1 MPRNQP
7 LSRVVTRLGV
17 VLSFVAVATG
27 CGALL
32 AGADEEDVPAKPNPS
47 VPPDAA
53 DAAADGASGD
63 GPIDDAQAEDVG
75 PDTHTLSYAEL
86 VKSDGPVAYWR
97 FETGDLGQSEM
108 GFDYHLTAVDGPLRN
123 PNGAVG
129 GSLQLI
135 GGPHLEMS
143 LGAGDPLIFK
153 GTLAFTIEAW
163 VKKSA
168 ASAGTR
174 MTLVSHYSLSGVAEG
189 WRTSMSDVFFLDR
202 AQNNDNIIHGIQTA
216 SFDVTP
222 WHHVVAVYDG
232 AQQHLYVDGDSKAVA
247 GDVNPISTN
256 PRNLQIGGPIS
267 DCAAWIGEIDEV
279 AIYAKALPQDRINAH
294 FKART
299 P

>member
-1 MPRNQP
+1 MPEIKP
-7 LSRVVTRLGV
+7 LRRVVWRLGL
-17 VLSFVAVATG
+17 VLSFVVATG

-32 AGADEEDVPAKPNPS
+32 AGADDEEVPKPNPG
-47 VPPDAA
+47 VPETDAA
-53 DAAADGASGD
+53 DAGLDVASGD
-63 GPIDDAQAEDVG
+63 GAVDVQVEDVVVDTG
-75 PDTHTLSYAEL
+75 PPSYPE
-86 VKSDGPVAYWR
+86 VVTSDGPIAYWR
-97 FETGDLGQSEM
+97 FETGDLGQSET
-108 GFDYHLTAVDGPLRN
+108 GLDYHLTTVDGPTQN
-123 PNGAVG
+123 PSGAVG
-129 GSLQLI
+129 GSLQLT
-135 GGPHLEMS
+135 GGPYLEKS

-168 ASAGTR
+168 ATAGTR
-174 MTLVSHYSLSGVAEG
+174 MTLVSHYTLSGVAEG

-247 GDVNPISTN
+247 GDVNPISSSVHS
-256 PRNLQIGGPIS
+256 LQIGGPIA
-267 DCAAWIGEIDEV
+267 DCAAWVGEIDEV
-279 AIYAKALPQDRINAH
+279 AIYTKALPQDRINTH
-294 FKART
+294 FRART

>member
-1 MPRNQP
+1 MPENQP
-7 LSRVVTRLGV
+7 LRRVVGRLGL
-17 VLSFVAVATG
+17 VLSFASAAG

-32 AGADEEDVPAKPNPS
+32 VGADDEEVPPKPNPS
-47 VPPDAA
+47 VPQADAA
-53 DAAADGASGD
+53 DAGLDVASSDGAVD
-63 GPIDDAQAEDVG
+63 VQVEDVAVDTG
-75 PDTHTLSYAEL
+75 PLSYAE
-86 VKSDGPVAYWR
+86 VVTSDGPIAYWR
-97 FETGDLGQSEM
+97 FETGDLGRSET
-108 GFDYHLTAVDGPLRN
+108 GLDYHLTAVDGPTQN

-129 GSLQLI
+129 GSLQLT
-135 GGPHLEMS
+135 GGAHLEKS
-143 LGAGDPLIFK
+143 LGAGDPMTFK

-163 VKKSA
+163 AKKSA

-174 MTLVSHYSLSGVAEG
+174 MTLVSHYTLSGVAEG
-189 WRTSMSDVFFLDR
+189 WRTSMSDIFFLDR

-247 GDVNPISTN
+247 GDVNPISSSVH
-256 PRNLQIGGPIS
+256 NLQIGGPIS
-267 DCAAWIGEIDEV
+267 DRAAWNGEIDEV

-294 FKART
+294 FKARM